1 MLYVFCFRWKRSFR
15 YGIIR
20 WKIEGD
26 DIIKIKMLVALTLDI
41 FRFISGVDR

>member
-1 MLYVFCFRWKRSFR
+1 MVLFCFRWNRSFG

-20 WKIEGD
+20 WKIKGD